1 MNTALSRREAL
12 LGATFA
18 AAGLLLGANSASAS
32 AASPS
37 LASPSAASRSVG
49 PESAGGVRVMP
60 LGDSL
65 TDGFTP
71 YPGGYRVGLWQR
83 LTADGHT
90 VDFVGSQ
97 SNGPA
102 ELGDHDHEGH
112 SGWRID
118 QLDANIDAWFPP
130 ADPRTVLL
138 LIGTNDLNQ
147 NHDIAHAPDRLAR
160 LIDHIR
166 AAAPRCELLVATV
179 PPQSNATLESRVRAY
194 NAAIPQVV
202 AAKGPQTHL
211 VAMYDALTTADL
223 ADGIHPT
230 QAGYAKM
237 AAVWYEA
244 LRAVPGSLEPLRST
258 TRSRPSG
265 PSRARS

>member
-1 MNTALSRREAL
+1 MNATMSRRAAL
-12 LGATFA
+12 LGGAFVA
-18 AAGLLLGANSASAS
+18 ADLVLRSTPASADT
-32 AASPS
+32 P
-37 LASPSAASRSVG
+37 G
-49 PESAGGVRVMP
+49 ESNGGVRVMP
-60 LGDSL
+60 LGDSI

-83 LTADGHT
+83 LAAGGYT

-97 SNGPA
+97 SNGPT

-118 QLDANIDAWFPP
+118 QLDADINTWLRQS
-130 ADPRTVLL
+130 DPRTVLL

-147 NHDIAHAPDRLAR
+147 NHDIAKAPARLSL

-166 AAAPRCELLVATV
+166 AAKPRCELFVATV

-194 NAAIPQVV
+194 NAAIPQIV
-202 AAKGPQTHL
+202 ASKGPHTHL
-211 VAMYDALTTADL
+211 VKIYDAMTTADL

-230 QAGYAKM
+230 RAGYGKM
-237 AAVWYEA
+237 AAVWYGA
-244 LRAVPGSLEPLRST
+244 LRAVPGSLVPLP
-258 TRSRPSG
+258 PS
-265 PSRARS
+265 SSHTQRQARS